1 MLCYDEGMSYISHI
15 EPYLKHIV
23 IGLSVALV
31 ALGAYLFLFPDAPDF
46 VDLAAYEEARKT
58 GELSHTAPLLP
69 SCATDIDVIEQSG
82 QVEEVSF
89 LCASES
95 MRAAFVTDLRSQF
108 EWDVSVFEEEKVV
121 LRRAE

>member
-1 MLCYDEGMSYISHI
+1 M
-15 EPYLKHIV
+15 

-69 SCATDIDVIEQSG
+69 PCATDIDVIEQSG

-108 EWDVSVFEEEKVV
+108 EWDVSVFEEDKVV